1 MASEDMKGT
10 VSTTGM
16 VNNPPPKIQ
25 APDMSKIK
33 MPTAKKQAEPK
44 QVVQKP
50 VEQPQEE
57 GLLSKVENLTNRVTQ
72 SFVAIQRMDKEAQEA
87 NYQAVKAQS
96 AVEFQKEQLKA
107 MIVEDKINAE
117 PKEEE
122 PKKDTKK

>member
-1 MASEDMKGT
+1 ME
-10 VSTTGM
+10 
-16 VNNPPPKIQ
+16 NN
-25 APDMSKIK
+25 MNE
-33 MPTAKKQAEPK
+33 KQELK
-44 QVVQKP
+44 EVTIFDEVY
-50 VEQPQEE
+50 
-57 GLLSKVENLTNRVTQ
+57 KVENLTNRVTQ